1 MGESRVKT
9 DSRKKRIVTLLRRSD
24 QNRLRTTM
32 APILKIKA
40 LAPPTWPSHRIKK
53 VAHGQWNTV
62 RVEMAEFLECK
73 LSFLMSTIWIWKDR
87 CRTCF
92 QVSLATDSW
101 LKSHKLKTMR
111 QICNNMFKVEL
122 RLKINFLRLIH
133 IMAGEPLREI
143 NAVTYPFPSLNS
155 LHRSITKVATPNTTS
170 WIHHL
175 LSSNR
180 QPHRTLTQ
188 DFYSLREWKSSH
200 RLSFRLTR
208 LILPYIVM

>member
-1 MGESRVKT
+1 MEESRVKT
-9 DSRKKRIVTLLRRSD
+9 DSRKKMIVTLLRRSD
-24 QNRLRTTM
+24 QNRHRTTM

-40 LAPPTWPSHRIKK
+40 LVPPTWPSHRIKK
-53 VAHGQWNTV
+53 VAHGQWDTV

-92 QVSLATDSW
+92 QVSQATDSW

-111 QICNNMFKVEL
+111 LICNNMFKVEQ
-122 RLKINFLRLIH
+122 RLIH
-133 IMAGEPLREI
+133 IMAEEPLREI

-188 DFYSLREWKSSH
+188 AFYSLREWKSSH